1 MGHQET
7 PDIHHLRK
15 YSFFAV
21 KTLPAYVFFSSGTP
35 RSHVTNAD
43 RVFFAAREWIPFLGL
58 FPNINVEKLYLAFVA
73 GYFLHTLTAVFLP
86 SRFVEKVTPSFTSSR
101 YLSEPLPLF

>member
-1 MGHQET
+1 M
-7 PDIHHLRK
+7 
-15 YSFFAV
+15 
-21 KTLPAYVFFSSGTP
+21 FSSRLALPEAMLQTP
-35 RSHVTNAD
+35 IAF
-43 RVFFAAREWIPFLGL
+43 FFAAREWILFLGL